1 MELELEISKRLDID
15 DDSSLVLVVDEDTGS
30 KHYEIVGF
38 DRFKHQ
44 VAEVVS
50 FLEEREFIEEDR
62 KSLATTRAAVN
73 KFKDSI
79 NDNIKSAKSELFSV
93 VDSQKKEAQSLLD
106 NVTSVIK
113 SKIDVFDQM
122 MRIKKQEMFEEE
134 INRRSEY
141 QEELKGLDVFDIIDG
156 SWLNRSSSD
165 KKSLEQLNSRL
176 DAVYKLV
183 RSNLCKST
191 DASEICNVLQLY
203 DWSELQTI
211 EYLDA
216 KYAPVE
222 TIEEKHE
229 ESEKSSDDQSQ
240 EVQDVQKEIVS
251 LEINS
256 DDFSR
261 LIEILK
267 VSGIDFKLV

>member
-1 MELELEISKRLDID
+1 MELELEISQRLDIE
-15 DDSSLVLVVDEDTGS
+15 DDSSLILVVDELTGL

-38 DRFKHQ
+38 DRFKTQ

-50 FLEEREFIEEDR
+50 FLEDREFTEEDR

-122 MRIKKQEMFEEE
+122 MRLKKQEMFEEE
-134 INRRSEY
+134 INRRVEY

-156 SWLNRSSSD
+156 AWLNRSSSD

-183 RSNLCKST
+183 KSNLCKSE
-191 DASEICNVLQLY
+191 DPSEICNVLQLH

-222 TIEEKHE
+222 SIEEKKDSSEDEDRSHE
-229 ESEKSSDDQSQ
+229 E
-240 EVQDVQKEIVS
+240 VQKEIIS

>member
-38 DRFKHQ
+38 ERFKQQ
-44 VAEVVS
+44 VAEVVN

-62 KSLATTRAAVN
+62 KSLATTRASVN

-134 INRRSEY
+134 INRRAEY

-183 RSNLCKST
+183 RSSLCKST
-191 DASEICNVLQLY
+191 DPSEICNVLQLY

-216 KYAPVE
+216 KYTPVE
-222 TIEEKHE
+222 TV
-229 ESEKSSDDQSQ
+229 ESVQ
-240 EVQDVQKEIVS
+240 EVSDETAEDKVKEVQKEIVS

>member
-1 MELELEISKRLDID
+1 MELELEISQRLDIG
-15 DDSSLVLVVDEDTGS
+15 DDSSLVLVVDENTGS

-38 DRFKHQ
+38 DQFKAQ
-44 VAEVVS
+44 VAEVVR
-50 FLEEREFIEEDR
+50 FLEDREFIEDDR

-79 NDNIKSAKSELFSV
+79 SDNIKTAKSELFSV

-106 NVTSVIK
+106 NVTSVLK

-122 MRIKKQEMFEEE
+122 MRFKKQEMLEEE
-134 INRRSEY
+134 INRRIEY
-141 QEELKGLDVFDIIDG
+141 QEELKSLDVFDIIDG

-183 RSNLCKST
+183 KSSLCKST
-191 DASEICNVLQLY
+191 DPSEICNVLQLH

-211 EYLDA
+211 EYLDI

-222 TIEEKHE
+222 KIEEQLGVSEDNLEDKVE
-229 ESEKSSDDQSQ
+229 E
-240 EVQDVQKEIVS
+240 VQKEIVS

-256 DDFSR
+256 DDFGR

>member
-15 DDSSLVLVVDEDTGS
+15 DDSSLVLVVDEETGL

-38 DRFKHQ
+38 DRFKSQ
-44 VAEVVS
+44 VAEVVN
-50 FLEEREFIEEDR
+50 FLEDRQFIEEDR

-122 MRIKKQEMFEEE
+122 MRLKKQEMFEEE
-134 INRRSEY
+134 INRRVEY

-156 SWLNRSSSD
+156 AWLNRSSSD

-183 RSNLCKST
+183 KSNLCKS
-191 DASEICNVLQLY
+191 DDPSEICNALQLY

-211 EYLDA
+211 EYFDA
-216 KYAPVE
+216 KYAPAE
-222 TIEEKHE
+222 MIEETKDVSAESTASEDEIE
-229 ESEKSSDDQSQ
+229 E
-240 EVQDVQKEIVS
+240 VQKEIIS

-256 DDFSR
+256 EDFAR

-267 VSGIDFKLV
+267 VSNIDFKLV

>member
-1 MELELEISKRLDID
+1 M
-15 DDSSLVLVVDEDTGS
+15 
-30 KHYEIVGF
+30 
-38 DRFKHQ
+38 
-44 VAEVVS
+44 
-50 FLEEREFIEEDR
+50 
-62 KSLATTRAAVN
+62 
-73 KFKDSI
+73 
-79 NDNIKSAKSELFSV
+79 
-93 VDSQKKEAQSLLD
+93 
-106 NVTSVIK
+106 
-113 SKIDVFDQM
+113 
-122 MRIKKQEMFEEE
+122 
-134 INRRSEY
+134 
-141 QEELKGLDVFDIIDG
+141 KGLDVFDIIDG

-183 RSNLCKST
+183 RSSLCKST
-191 DASEICNVLQLY
+191 DPSEICNVLQLY

-216 KYAPVE
+216 KYTPVE
-222 TIEEKHE
+222 TV
-229 ESEKSSDDQSQ
+229 ESVQ
-240 EVQDVQKEIVS
+240 EVSDETAEDKVKEVQKEIVS

>member
-38 DRFKHQ
+38 ERFKRQ
-44 VAEVVS
+44 VAEVVN

-62 KSLATTRAAVN
+62 KSLATTRASVN

-122 MRIKKQEMFEEE
+122 MRIK
-134 INRRSEY
+134 RRKSIVD
-141 QEELKGLDVFDIIDG
+141 QNI
-156 SWLNRSSSD
+156 
-165 KKSLEQLNSRL
+165 KKN
-176 DAVYKLV
+176 
-183 RSNLCKST
+183 
-191 DASEICNVLQLY
+191 
-203 DWSELQTI
+203 
-211 EYLDA
+211 
-216 KYAPVE
+216 
-222 TIEEKHE
+222 
-229 ESEKSSDDQSQ
+229 
-240 EVQDVQKEIVS
+240 
-251 LEINS
+251 
-256 DDFSR
+256 
-261 LIEILK
+261 
-267 VSGIDFKLV
+267 

>member
-44 VAEVVS
+44 VTEVVN

-191 DASEICNVLQLY
+191 DASEICNFLQLY

-216 KYAPVE
+216 KYTPVE

>member
-15 DDSSLVLVVDEDTGS
+15 DDSSLVLIVDENTGS
-30 KHYEIVGF
+30 KHFEIVGF

-113 SKIDVFDQM
+113 SKIDVFDRM

-183 RSNLCKST
+183 RSNLCKSA

-229 ESEKSSDDQSQ
+229 ESEKLSDDHSR
-240 EVQDVQKEIVS
+240 EVQEVQKEIVS